1 LGFFLLCFFLEVYY
15 FVKCHFVIFLV
26 LFNHAAVQVLLG
38 LVKCLPMG
46 WFLVSHLAIM
56 MIELKGVVCSIVL

>member
-1 LGFFLLCFFLEVYY
+1 MYLFRSLLFCEMPFCYLFM
-15 FVKCHFVIFLV
+15 

-46 WFLVSHLAIM
+46 WFLASHLAIM
-56 MIELKGVVCSIVL
+56 MIELKGVVCSIIL